1 MRAQDTVFYEKV
13 EQIFNHNSPP
23 LIMGILNV
31 TPDSFFDGGKFTSEI
46 QWLEHTQQMIDE
58 GADIIDIGAYS
69 TRPGASNVSEKEE
82 KERLVKVIKSVR
94 KQFPEILIS
103 ADTFRASIAIKA
115 IESGANIINDIS
127 GGTMD
132 DMMFSTIAKLR
143 VPYVLMHIQGTPE
156 TMQEKP
162 QYINVTDEVFAFF
175 TSKLKELKDLGV
187 SKVILDPGFGF
198 GKTLENNYALL
209 ENLEKFNSIGSPVLV
224 GFSRKSMV
232 CKLLKVKPEE
242 ALNGTS
248 VLNTIS
254 LEKGVKILRVHDVK
268 EAKEAVMIVEYIKKV
283 KKANWIN
290 RRPIQRI

>member
-1 MRAQDTVFYEKV
+1 MVAQDTVFYEKV

-46 QWLEHTQQMIDE
+46 QWLEHTQQMIEE

-69 TRPGASNVSEKEE
+69 TRPGATNVPEQDEM
-82 KERLVKVIKSVR
+82 ERLVKVIKSVR
-94 KQFPEILIS
+94 KQFPELLIS
-103 ADTFRASIAIKA
+103 ADTFRASIASKA
-115 IESGANIINDIS
+115 IDAGANIINDIS

-132 DMMFSTIAKLR
+132 DAMFSTIAKLK
-143 VPYVLMHIQGTPE
+143 VPYILMHIQGTPK

-198 GKTLENNYALL
+198 GKTLEHNYQLL
-209 ENLEKFNSIGSPVLV
+209 ENLEKFNSIGLPVLV

-242 ALNGTS
+242 GLNGTS

-254 LEKGVKILRVHDVK
+254 LEKGAKILRVHDVK
-268 EAKEAVMIVEYIKKV
+268 EAKEAVMIVEYLKKV
-283 KKANWIN
+283 KKAEK
-290 RRPIQRI
+290 